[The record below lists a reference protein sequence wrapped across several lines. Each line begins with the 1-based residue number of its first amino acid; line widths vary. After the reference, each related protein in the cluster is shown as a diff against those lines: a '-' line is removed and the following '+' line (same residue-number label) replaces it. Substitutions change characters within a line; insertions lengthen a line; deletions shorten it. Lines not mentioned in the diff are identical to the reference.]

1 VSDID
6 PQEFGRLQAQV
17 EILLQSNKVMAD
29 TLETMAVSLQAMRL
43 EMAEAR
49 GGWKLMMALGGAA
62 ASLGGL
68 ISWAL
73 TTFSARGSG

>member
-1 VSDID
+1 MAEID

-29 TLETMAVSLQAMRL
+29 SIETMAVSINAMRL

-68 ISWAL
+68 VTWAL
-73 TTFSARGSG
+73 TTFAGKGPP